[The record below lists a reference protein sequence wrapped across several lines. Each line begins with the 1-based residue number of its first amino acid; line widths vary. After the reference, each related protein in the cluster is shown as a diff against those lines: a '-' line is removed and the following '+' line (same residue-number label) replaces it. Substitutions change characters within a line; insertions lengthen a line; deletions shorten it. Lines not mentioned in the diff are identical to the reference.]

1 MKGICCNDDVIC
13 FEIAQAFDKNKNYR
27 INFEFEFDY
36 NEEIKEISLLL
47 VDLLEKYY
55 ILTTNYT
62 IEKRMIAI
70 QSGIELIPVKV
81 DYENLTITKE
91 VK

>member
-1 MKGICCNDDVIC
+1 MSILD
-13 FEIAQAFDKNKNYR
+13 NKLNNIINSSG
-27 INFEFEFDY
+27 INFY

-81 DYENLTITKE
+81 DFENLTITKE